1 MAPLDG
7 LVVLISRYYA
17 GDQRVGTAL
26 AGRHIAKTIRMGSG
40 LKFCRLAEG
49 DADLYPRPGRTM
61 EWDTAGPQ
69 AILEGAG
76 GHVETW
82 DGKQLTY
89 GKANWENPSFVCSAS
104 ATSTPFFGSA
114 E

>member
-17 GDQRVGTAL
+17 GDQRGGTAL

-61 EWDTAGPQ
+61 EWDTIPPGPRRSWR
-69 AILEGAG
+69 ERKD
-76 GHVETW
+76 TW
-82 DGKQLTY
+82 KHGM
-89 GKANWENPSFVCSAS
+89 
-104 ATSTPFFGSA
+104 GSN
-114 E
+114 